1 MLTVSEAARILN
13 VSQTRVRQLVNQGVL
28 QAEKAGRSW
37 LLDETS
43 VMSRLSSKPQV
54 GRPSAKG
61 PVNSTA
67 LENSGLS
74 AEKEEALHNLYVEG
88 KRLLSEATPNAVFL
102 YALDNQEEASFL
114 MAVSDFF
121 LQQRQMKLVAQGV
134 F

>member
-61 PVNSTA
+61 LVNSTA

>member
-43 VMSRLSSKPQV
+43 VMSRLSSKPQA

>member
-43 VMSRLSSKPQV
+43 VMSRLSSKPQA

-61 PVNSTA
+61 LVNSTA